1 MNMLKEAARYLNMD
15 RVYNWLGALAG
26 MTVGLM
32 GGWDAAMKVLT
43 VCMALDY
50 ITGVLSAIKEKKL
63 SSSVGFWGL
72 LRKGVIFLVVML
84 AAQLD
89 AALGQEAV
97 CRTAAILFYIANEA
111 VSMTE
116 NAAELG
122 VPVPRK
128 LLDVLAQLRQ
138 DDTGDTTE

>member
-26 MTVGLM
+26 TAVGLM

-50 ITGVLSAIKEKKL
+50 ITGVLSAIREKKL

-89 AALGQEAV
+89 VALGQEAV

-116 NAAELG
+116 NAAKLG
-122 VPVPRK
+122 VPVCSMSPP
-128 LLDVLAQLRQ
+128 L
-138 DDTGDTTE
+138 